1 MPSVIN
7 QGVARSAC
15 GNWYTWAHLAK
26 AKVSRG
32 VGPPFAA
39 AGKERSM
46 KSAEICL
53 RSVVEKW
60 FATAP
65 VRVTRFKW
73 SGIVHSRSV
82 RVEARASSK
91 VFSIVFFKHEDGAWR
106 VFPPDG
112 RRPAMR
118 FYMNAELPKS

>member
-1 MPSVIN
+1 
-7 QGVARSAC
+7 
-15 GNWYTWAHLAK
+15 
-26 AKVSRG
+26 
-32 VGPPFAA
+32 
-39 AGKERSM
+39 M

-60 FATAP
+60 FAAAP

-91 VFSIVFFKHEDGAWR
+91 AFSIVFFKHEDGAWR
-106 VFPPDG
+106 VFPPDA
-112 RRPAMR
+112 RRLAMR
-118 FYMNAELPKS
+118 FYTNAELPKS

>member
-1 MPSVIN
+1 
-7 QGVARSAC
+7 
-15 GNWYTWAHLAK
+15 
-26 AKVSRG
+26 
-32 VGPPFAA
+32 
-39 AGKERSM
+39 M

-73 SGIVHSRSV
+73 SGMGDSRSV
-82 RVEARASSK
+82 RVEARSSSK
-91 VFSIVFFKHEDGAWR
+91 AFSIVFFKHEDGAWR

-118 FYMNAELPKS
+118 FYMN

>member
-1 MPSVIN
+1 
-7 QGVARSAC
+7 
-15 GNWYTWAHLAK
+15 
-26 AKVSRG
+26 
-32 VGPPFAA
+32 
-39 AGKERSM
+39 M

-65 VRVTRFKW
+65 VRVTRFNW

>member
-1 MPSVIN
+1 
-7 QGVARSAC
+7 
-15 GNWYTWAHLAK
+15 
-26 AKVSRG
+26 
-32 VGPPFAA
+32 
-39 AGKERSM
+39 M

-60 FATAP
+60 FAAAP

-73 SGIVHSRSV
+73 SGIGQSRSV

-91 VFSIVFFKHEDGAWR
+91 AFSIVFFKHEDGAWR

>member
-1 MPSVIN
+1 
-7 QGVARSAC
+7 
-15 GNWYTWAHLAK
+15 
-26 AKVSRG
+26 
-32 VGPPFAA
+32 
-39 AGKERSM
+39 M

-73 SGIVHSRSV
+73 NGIVHSRSV

-91 VFSIVFFKHEDGAWR
+91 AFSIVFFKHEDGAWR
-106 VFPPDG
+106 VFPPDA

-118 FYMNAELPKS
+118 FYTNAELPKS

>member
-1 MPSVIN
+1 
-7 QGVARSAC
+7 
-15 GNWYTWAHLAK
+15 
-26 AKVSRG
+26 
-32 VGPPFAA
+32 
-39 AGKERSM
+39 M

-65 VRVTRFKW
+65 IRVTRFKW
-73 SGIVHSRSV
+73 SGMGHSRSV
-82 RVEARASSK
+82 RVEARSSSK
-91 VFSIVFFKHEDGAWR
+91 ALSIVFFKHEDGAWR

-118 FYMNAELPKS
+118 FYMNVELPKS

>member
-1 MPSVIN
+1 
-7 QGVARSAC
+7 
-15 GNWYTWAHLAK
+15 
-26 AKVSRG
+26 
-32 VGPPFAA
+32 
-39 AGKERSM
+39 M

-53 RSVVEKW
+53 RSAVEKW
-60 FATAP
+60 FAAAP

-73 SGIVHSRSV
+73 SGIGHSRSV

-91 VFSIVFFKHEDGAWR
+91 AFSIVFFKHEDGAWR